1 MQRRTFITGSLIMV
15 GGLSLPFSTLAQV
28 ANINDAINKAGRQR
42 MLTQRLAKAYLQIG
56 QEVETETSK
65 KILDQSMSSF
75 DRQLVELHAF
85 SPTADIRS
93 NLTRMEQTWQEYKQT
108 LVGKTPNKSDA
119 KLVLKL
125 SENLLQMADDVT
137 MQLEKHAGGSTGK
150 LVNLAGRQRML
161 SQRLAKLYQATN
173 WNIAPTNAVTIIEAT
188 RKEFASAMQTL
199 QAASGNNARLKD
211 ELLLAQSQWVFF
223 DSALYQTGDGKQQR
237 LSASNVATTSERI
250 LEVMDKIT
258 VMYQQLT
265 V

>member
-1 MQRRTFITGSLIMV
+1 MQRRTFITGGLILA
-15 GGLSLPFSTLAQV
+15 GGLSLPFTALAQV

-56 QEVETETSK
+56 QDVETETSK

-85 SPTADIRS
+85 SPTTDIRG
-93 NLTRMEQTWQEYKQT
+93 NLSRMEQTWQEYKQT
-108 LVGKTPNKSDA
+108 LVGKAANKEDA
-119 KLVLKL
+119 KTVLKL
-125 SENLLQMADDVT
+125 SENLLQMADEVT

-173 WNIAPTNAVTIIEAT
+173 WNIAPANAAATIETT
-188 RKEFASAMQTL
+188 RKEFAAAMQTL
-199 QAASGNNARLKD
+199 QAASGSNTRLKD

-223 DSALYQTGDGKQQR
+223 DTALHQNSDGKLQR

-265 V
+265 G